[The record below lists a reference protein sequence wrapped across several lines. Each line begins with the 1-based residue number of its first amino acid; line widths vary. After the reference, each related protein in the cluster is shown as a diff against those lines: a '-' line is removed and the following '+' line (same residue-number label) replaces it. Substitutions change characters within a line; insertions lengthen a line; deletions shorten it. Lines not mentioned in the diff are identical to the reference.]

1 MGLREGDL
9 KNLVEKVFEV
19 DSYKSKMGDDKNIV
33 VVAFS
38 VKQKAA
44 ADDLASFIEKGYSSV
59 LDADATPGEQS
70 DGTYKVFAELERD
83 KEVAEQIRDMLDGI
97 ERLTKRSDFRFRYYK
112 NFRSQ
117 EATQEN
123 LDSAVPKDPESYEI
137 AITENRLNNY
147 KDFFNRS
154 YLDEI
159 SMIDDHLVLKKKW
172 ADPLDFEFVDFGDA
186 VEIKESQEGTFDV
199 LNAYPEIMYL
209 TKYIGDYAVSKY
221 GENIVLEN
229 EDKALVLRR
238 LR

>member
-44 ADDLASFIEKGYSSV
+44 ADDLASFIEKGYSNV

-97 ERLTKRSDFRFRYYK
+97 ERLAKRSDFRFRYYK

>member
-38 VKQKAA
+38 LKQKPA
-44 ADDLASFIEKGYSSV
+44 ADDLVSFIEKGYASV

-83 KEVAEQIRDMLDGI
+83 RKIAEQIRDILDGI
-97 ERLTKRSDFRFRYYK
+97 ERLTKRRDFRFRYYK

-117 EATQEN
+117 EATLEN
-123 LDSAVPKDPESYEI
+123 LESAIPKDPEAYEV

-159 SMIDDHLVLKKKW
+159 SMLDDHLVLKKKW

-186 VEIKESQEGTFDV
+186 VEIKESQAGTFDV
-199 LNAYPEIMYL
+199 LTAYPEIMYL

>member
-1 MGLREGDL
+1 MGLRENDL
-9 KNLVEKVFEV
+9 KDLVDKVFEI
-19 DSYKSKMGDDKNIV
+19 DSFKSKMGDDENIV
-33 VVAFS
+33 TLS
-38 VKQKAA
+38 WSLHSKDAA
-44 ADDLASFIEKGYSSV
+44 EDLASFFETGYDFV
-59 LDADATPGEQS
+59 LDADSTPGEQS
-70 DGTYKVFAELERD
+70 DGTYKVFVELERD
-83 KEVAEQIRDMLDGI
+83 KDIPEQIFELIDGVQ
-97 ERLTKRSDFRFRYYK
+97 RLTGRTDFRFRYYK

-117 EATQEN
+117 DATIEN
-123 LDSAVPKDPESYEI
+123 LENTVPTDPDSYGVAV
-137 AITENRLNNY
+137 TENRLNNY

-159 SMIDDHLVLKKKW
+159 SMLDDHLVLKKKW
-172 ADPLDFEFVDFGDA
+172 ADPLDFEFIDFGDA

>member
-1 MGLREGDL
+1 MGLGEGDL

-38 VKQKAA
+38 LKQKAA

-97 ERLTKRSDFRFRYYK
+97 ERLAKRLDFRFRYYK

-123 LDSAVPKDPESYEI
+123 LDAAIPKDPESYEI

-159 SMIDDHLVLKKKW
+159 SMLDDHLVLKKKW
-172 ADPLDFEFVDFGDA
+172 ADPLDFKFIDFGDA
-186 VEIKESQEGTFDV
+186 VEIKESQAGTFDV

-221 GENIVLEN
+221 GDNIVLEN